1 MTLVLLS
8 SAAWAQGSDNTPV
21 KPAQEESGSIPIF
34 RTAARLVLVDVLAQ
48 DPKTGLPLNS
58 LRSEDFRVLDN
69 QNEVPL
75 TVFDSGAKFN
85 TGSLALWFVVI
96 CNEKSKGPRGELGS
110 GWFAGKA
117 SLFRPALDDLDKR
130 DRVAVAH
137 WCDDGAAQLDLRP
150 TQDRDAAVTTLEQ
163 ALRPV
168 EFDWRSEGNTRHGEL
183 TLQKLIRLIIDDAHR
198 ANPRPL
204 PVVLF
209 LHSDSTGMPPE
220 ELNSLIDDFLETSGI
235 VFGIKDADARDTPVG
250 RFSDGELRGVLQTMA
265 QETGGQ
271 YFSIHPNSYGA
282 ALQDILLQLHFRYEL
297 GFKPPALDGKRHTL
311 TVEFVG
317 PAKTQYKSVRLRY
330 RPEYIPT
337 K

>member
-1 MTLVLLS
+1 M
-8 SAAWAQGSDNTPV
+8 PV
-21 KPAQEESGSIPIF
+21 F
-34 RTAARLVLVDVLAQ
+34 RSAARLVLVDVLAQ
-48 DPKTGLPLNS
+48 DPKTGLPLNR
-58 LRSEDFRVLDN
+58 LKREDFRVLDN
-69 QNEVPL
+69 GHEVPV
-75 TVFDSGAKFN
+75 TIFDSGAQFN

-96 CNEKSKGPRGELGS
+96 CNEKSKGPGGELGS

-130 DRVAVAH
+130 DLVGVAH
-137 WCDDGAAQLDLRP
+137 WCDDGTAQLDLHP
-150 TQDRDAAVTTLEQ
+150 TLDKDGAIASIEQ
-163 ALRPV
+163 ALHPV
-168 EFDWRSEGNTRHGEL
+168 EFDWRREGNTRHGEL
-183 TLQKLIRLIIDDAHR
+183 TLQRLIRLIIDDAHQ

-209 LHSDSTGMPPE
+209 LHSDHTGMPLE

-235 VFGIKDADARDTPVG
+235 VFGIKDADARGVPVG
-250 RFSDGELRGVLQTMA
+250 RFSNGEQSGVLQTMA

-271 YFSIHPNSYGA
+271 YFSIHPNSYAA

-311 TVEFVG
+311 TVEFAG

-330 RPEYIPT
+330 RPEYIPP